1 MSPPVN
7 AIAHPRRDLCRPIR
21 VDDTTHVGEARRL
34 AASLCRD
41 LDFGA
46 PRIGQA
52 ALIVTELATNLFRHT
67 AGAGGELV
75 FRAIEEAGATGMD
88 ILSLDRGPGIANI
101 GESLRDGCSTANS
114 SGTGLGA
121 IRRASSV
128 FDVFSA
134 LGKGTVLFSR
144 LWKGSP
150 PALPPDAPPALCVGA
165 VCVPARGEQACGDA
179 WSMQAGGQAQGT
191 TTFMLADGLGHG
203 PDAAAAADLAVAIFK
218 RHALKSPAELVS
230 LIHAGLKGT
239 RGAAVAVAELP
250 GAPPAARVVRFAGVG
265 NIAGLMLCGK
275 SWKNLSSFPGTAG
288 LEARKIQEFCYPW
301 PEGGMLVLHSDGIS
315 GRWSLDDYPGLAHKH
330 PALIAGVLFRDHQRP
345 RDDST
350 VLVAMESGRRDGP

>member
-1 MSPPVN
+1 MNPPVN
-7 AIAHPRRDLCRPIR
+7 AIARPRRDLCRSIR
-21 VDDTTHVGEARRL
+21 VGDTTHVGEARRL

-41 LDFGA
+41 LGFDE

-52 ALIVTELATNLFRHT
+52 ALIATELATNLFRHT

-75 FRAIEEAGATGMD
+75 FRPIEEAGATGMD
-88 ILSLDRGPGIANI
+88 ILSLDRGPGIINVGA
-101 GESLRDGCSTANS
+101 SLRDGFSTAGS

-121 IRRASSV
+121 IRRASSM

-134 LGKGTVLFSR
+134 LGKGTALFSR
-144 LWKGSP
+144 LWK
-150 PALPPDAPPALCVGA
+150 DAPPAPPAMSVGA
-165 VCVPARGEQACGDA
+165 VCLPIRGEQACGDA
-179 WSMQAGGQAQGT
+179 WAMKAGGQAQAA

-203 PDAAAAADLAVAIFK
+203 PDAAAAADLAVVIFK

-239 RGAAVAVAELP
+239 RGAVVAVAELA
-250 GAPPAARVVRFAGVG
+250 GGTPAARVVRFAGVG

-275 SWKNLSSFPGTAG
+275 SSRSLSSFPGTAG

-315 GRWSLDDYPGLAHKH
+315 GRWSLDDYPGLAQKH
-330 PALIAGVLFRDHQRP
+330 PALIAGVLFRDHQRQ

-350 VLVAMESGRRDGP
+350 LVVARESGHRDGQ